1 VTSVRLRA
9 VDAGDLPLLRR
20 FATEPGL
27 IGPNWYGF
35 RDAGAVDRRF
45 AEDGFLGKDGFP
57 GNDGFPGKDGGR
69 LMVDVDGEPGGFVG
83 WRAMA
88 MATPSYW
95 SIGIVLL
102 PEFRGRGA
110 GMLAQGSLCAY
121 LFAHTPAQRIEAATQ
136 PENIAEQKALEKIG
150 FQREGVLRSAEFRD
164 GAWRDVVVFGKVRG

>member
-9 VDAGDLPLLRR
+9 AEARDLPLLRR

-45 AEDGFLGKDGFP
+45 AEDGFLGRDGFP
-57 GNDGFPGKDGGR
+57 GNDGGR
-69 LMVDVDGEPGGFVG
+69 LMVDVDGEVGGFVG
-83 WRAMA
+83 WRPVAVA
-88 MATPSYW
+88 ITSYW

-110 GMLAQGSLCAY
+110 GMLAQGALCAY
-121 LFAHTPAQRIEAATQ
+121 LFAHSPAQRIEAATQ
-136 PENIAEQKALEKIG
+136 PENIAEQRALEKIG
-150 FQREGVLRSAEFRD
+150 FQREGMLRSAEFRD
-164 GAWRDVVVFGKVRG
+164 GAWRDVVVFGKVRD